1 MLNLTTL
8 YIYMFL
14 LLWINFKKK
23 KNVVLFYN
31 EVKKSIMLVILFYN
45 EVKKSIMLVILFRL
59 FCTSCFPPSSK
70 EVLFSTVTLSQVTR
84 LSRNV

>member
-23 KNVVLFYN
+23 KNVV
-31 EVKKSIMLVILFYN
+31 LFYN